1 MTTTDLIPAQYTVR
15 SVAAVPHLNGTF
27 YDLVHEPTGARH
39 AHLAVPDRNS
49 SFCVLYRT
57 PPPDST
63 GVPHIMEHCVS
74 GGSRRFPPGAGG
86 DMYNRS
92 LLTDINGMTQADNT
106 TYYFA
111 TRNATDYMNW

>member
-1 MTTTDLIPAQYTVR
+1 MQRLHVERLLQPLHEHRMTTTTEFIPTSYDVR
-15 SVAAVPHLNGTF
+15 AVVPYMNGTF
-27 YDLVHEPTGARH
+27 YDLVHERTGARFV
-39 AHLAVPDRNS
+39 HLAVPDRNS

-92 LLTDINGMTQADNT
+92 LLTDI
-106 TYYFA
+106 
-111 TRNATDYMNW
+111 